1 MKKILALVVSLSC
14 IGAAISTPANAGVRA
29 GTTCLK
35 LGSKSIT
42 SDKKF
47 TCIKSGKKFVWDTG
61 VLVSKVATKPASSAS
76 TPSTVID
83 SSEGSPQSTAE
94 NTNFDPNQK
103 FYAIGQPCELSGLQG
118 TLADITYICG
128 HDFTKDNVWEVQC
141 AKAGDNGWHIN
152 GISGTCT
159 ANESNVLFWV
169 FPNISAI
176 VAATPKQNVKTID
189 INSYT
194 AENHP
199 NPPTS
204 FSDLYQ
210 KRTGIS
216 YAVWSTLVSSASK
229 FNGEIP
235 AVQIMEVN
243 PRVTYSQL
251 GIKNLLFLHKAMNP
265 PSGIKAVKIYYF
277 DTSTVSDVATKVEK
291 EMGAEEYKK
300 GQQNQGGPLVQCHG
314 SSGCQYTNAWATR
327 DGILYLFMAVP
338 NVIEGSRIL
347 GVDEATEYFHAA
359 WTFIYA
365 KNNALKSGPSSA
377 ILPDNQPP
385 YWMNIG
391 LEQISGNISVNGD
404 NFIRYMQASLIMP
417 SVHQVIPD
425 FSEAWLNNFLDLKN
439 LGNGWS
445 DAHAGLPTE
454 TALIIGPKIM
464 EILISLR
471 GTQAY
476 FDFYQRMS
484 QGEKFDVIFKDIYKI
499 SWQEA
504 QPIIA
509 KVIFEELT
517 N

>member
-1 MKKILALVVSLSC
+1 MLTYPSYGGTSAGAICSKVGSISIVS
-14 IGAAISTPANAGVRA
+14 G
-29 GTTCLK
+29 
-35 LGSKSIT
+35 
-42 SDKKF
+42 KKF
-47 TCIKSGKKFVWDTG
+47 TCTKSGKKLVWDKG
-61 VLVSKVATKPASSAS
+61 LAIAKPAAQSDSSPSSSAS
-76 TPSTVID
+76 AIS
-83 SSEGSPQSTAE
+83 
-94 NTNFDPNQK
+94 DPNQK
-103 FYAIGQPCELSGLQG
+103 FYAIGQPCEFSGLQG
-118 TLADITYICG
+118 TLDEVNYICG

-141 AKAGDNGWHIN
+141 AKAGDSAWHIN
-152 GISGTCT
+152 GVSGICT
-159 ANESNVLFWV
+159 ANQSNALFWV

-194 AENHP
+194 TENHP

-210 KRTGIS
+210 KRAGIS
-216 YAVWSTLVSSASK
+216 YAVWSALVSSASK

-235 AVQIMEVN
+235 AIQIMEEN

-251 GIKNLLFLHKAMNP
+251 GIKNLLFLHKAMSP
-265 PSGIKAVKIYYF
+265 PPGIKAVKIYYF
-277 DTSTVSDVATKVEK
+277 DTSTVSDVAAKVEK
-291 EMGAEEYKK
+291 DMGAEEYKK

-314 SSGCQYTNAWATR
+314 SSGCQYTTAWATT
-327 DGILYLFMAVP
+327 DGVLYLFMAVP
-338 NVIEGSRIL
+338 NVIEGSRVL

-359 WTFIYA
+359 STFIYA
-365 KNNALKSGPSSA
+365 KNNAVKSGPSSA
-377 ILPDNQPP
+377 IQPENQPP
-385 YWMNIG
+385 FWLSIG

-404 NFIRYMQASLIMP
+404 NFIKYKQASLIMP

-425 FSEAWLNNFLDLKN
+425 FSEAWLRNFLDLKN

-471 GTQAY
+471 GPQAF

-484 QGEKFDVIFKDIYKI
+484 QGEQFDVIFKDIYKT

-504 QPIIA
+504 QPILA